1 VLAALGNKLP
11 TMIKRIINWLS
22 RLKIKSIKL
31 GPVTFDVNDQNQHI
45 KADSRE
51 NVVQIEDD
59 KNNKIGDRRRFAKLA
74 FKLALSLTI
83 APLLLAPFT
92 GLGGN
97 LSLLVYFLATLLFWT
112 GLVAWSICIL
122 LFIWGR

>member
-1 VLAALGNKLP
+1 
-11 TMIKRIINWLS
+11 MIKRIINWLS
-22 RLKIKSIKL
+22 RLRIKSINL
-31 GPVTFDVNDQNQHI
+31 GPVTLDVNDQNQHI
-45 KADSRE
+45 EAGNRE
-51 NVVQIEDD
+51 NDVKIEDD
-59 KNNKIGDRRRFAKLA
+59 ENSKIGDRRRFAKFA

-92 GLGGN
+92 GFGGN
-97 LSLLVYFLATLLFWT
+97 LSLLVYYLAILLSWA